1 MIELGLLF
9 GKIIPFDTLAQLP
22 LHFVHRLRDLRIKQ
36 VEEAN
41 RAQSNQM
48 NSIKNNAPLIPNGAA
63 LDPAMFNGT
72 PLDDIVDELT

>member
-9 GKIIPFDTLAQLP
+9 GKIIPMDILAQLP

-41 RAQSNQM
+41 RAQSAQLNQP
-48 NSIKNNAPLIPNGAA
+48 KAPLISNGAA
-63 LDPAMFNGT
+63 FDPAMFNGT
-72 PLDDIVDELT
+72 ALDDIIDELT